1 MRHRPA
7 QKRRGSWL
15 GLFAGSLA
23 GVALLYWGALSLTNA
38 PANSALGEAALEHV
52 KKMVALGPRPSG
64 SEAHGKTQRY
74 IQETL
79 QAAGWTLEQDS
90 FTAQT
95 PNGPVPM
102 NNILGRRAGR
112 TERTIVLAAHYETK
126 PEHNF
131 QFLGANDGGSGAGLL
146 LALAPILAKQ
156 SYNHTIWLVFFDG
169 EEAFEK
175 WSEDDS
181 LYGSRHLV
189 GKLKASGELSKIGAL
204 FLLDMVGDRDL
215 DIRRETNSTP
225 WLTDL
230 VWGVAKRLGYERNFL
245 PISSPVDD
253 DHLPF
258 LKAGV
263 PAVDLIDFNYGPGN
277 RYWHTAEDTLDK
289 VSAQSLSTVGE
300 VLLETMAEL
309 DRTQ

>member
-1 MRHRPA
+1 MIG
-7 QKRRGSWL
+7 RG
-15 GLFAGSLA
+15 
-23 GVALLYWGALSLTNA
+23 
-38 PANSALGEAALEHV
+38 
-52 KKMVALGPRPSG
+52 
-64 SEAHGKTQRY
+64 
-74 IQETL
+74 
-79 QAAGWTLEQDS
+79 
-90 FTAQT
+90 
-95 PNGPVPM
+95 
-102 NNILGRRAGR
+102 AGR
-112 TERTIVLAAHYETK
+112 TERVIVLAAHYETK
-126 PEHNF
+126 LERNF

-156 SYNHTIWLVFFDG
+156 TYNHTIWLVFFDG
-169 EEAFEK
+169 EEAFEE

-189 GKLKASGELSKIGAL
+189 EKLKASGELSKIGAL
-204 FLLDMVGDRDL
+204 LLVDMVGDRDL

-230 VWGVAKRLGYERNFL
+230 VWGVAKRLGHERNFL

-253 DHLPF
+253 DHFPF

-289 VSAQSLSTVGE
+289 VSAQSLGTVGE
-300 VLLETMAEL
+300 VLLEAIAEL

>member
-1 MRHRPA
+1 MHQQSAP
-7 QKRRGSWL
+7 KRRESWL
-15 GLFAGSLA
+15 GLFAGGLA
-23 GVALLYWGALSLTNA
+23 GIALLYWGALSLTKL
-38 PANSALGEAALEHV
+38 PADSAVGEAALEHV
-52 KKMVALGPRPSG
+52 KKMVALGPRPPG
-64 SEAHGKTQRY
+64 SEAHGKTQRH

-79 QAAGWTLEQDS
+79 PATGWTLEQDP

-95 PNGPVPM
+95 PSGPVPM
-102 NNILGRRAGR
+102 NNIIGRRAGR
-112 TERTIVLAAHYETK
+112 TERVIVLAAHYETK
-126 PEHNF
+126 LERNF

-156 SYNHTIWLVFFDG
+156 TYNHTIWLVFFDG
-169 EEAFEK
+169 EEAFEE

-189 GKLKASGELSKIGAL
+189 EKLKASGELSKIGAL
-204 FLLDMVGDRDL
+204 LLVDMVGDRDL

-230 VWGVAKRLGYERNFL
+230 VWGVAKRLGHERNFL

-253 DHLPF
+253 DHFPF

-289 VSAQSLSTVGE
+289 VSAQSLGTVGE
-300 VLLETMAEL
+300 VLLEAIAEL

>member
-1 MRHRPA
+1 MRQQPTQKHR
-7 QKRRGSWL
+7 RSRL
-15 GLFAGSLA
+15 GLFVGGFAGI
-23 GVALLYWGALSLTNA
+23 ALLYWGALSLTNS
-38 PANSALGEAALEHV
+38 PVNPALGEAALEHV

-64 SEAHGKTQRY
+64 SEALRKTQSY
-74 IQETL
+74 IQKTL
-79 QAAGWTLEQDS
+79 QAAGWTVEQDS

-95 PNGPVPM
+95 PSGPVPM
-102 NNILGRRAGR
+102 YNIIGRRAGR

-156 SYNHTIWLVFFDG
+156 TYNHTIWLVFFDG

-189 GKLKASGELSKIGAL
+189 EKLKASGELSKIGAL
-204 FLLDMVGDRDL
+204 LLLDMVGDRDL
-215 DIRRETNSTP
+215 DIRRETNSTS
-225 WLTDL
+225 WLTEL
-230 VWGVAKRLGYERNFL
+230 VWRAARRLGHDRYFL
-245 PISSPVDD
+245 DSRMVISD

-289 VSAQSLSTVGE
+289 VSAQSLGTVGE
-300 VLLETMAEL
+300 VLLEAIAEL

>member
-1 MRHRPA
+1 MRQRPA
-7 QKRRGSWL
+7 QKHRRSRL
-15 GLFAGSLA
+15 GLFVGGLA
-23 GVALLYWGALSLTNA
+23 GIALLYWGALSLTKP
-38 PANSALGEAALEHV
+38 PANPAIGEAAMEHV
-52 KKMVALGPRPSG
+52 KKMVAFGPRPPG

-79 QAAGWTLEQDS
+79 QAAGWTLEQDP

-95 PNGPVPM
+95 PSGPVPM
-102 NNILGRRAGR
+102 NNIIGRRAGR
-112 TERTIVLAAHYETK
+112 TERVILLAAHYETK
-126 PEHNF
+126 LEHNF

-156 SYNHTIWLVFFDG
+156 TYNHTIWLVFFDG
-169 EEAFEK
+169 EEAFEE

-189 GKLKASGELSKIGAL
+189 EKLKASGELSKIGAL
-204 FLLDMVGDRDL
+204 FLVDMIGDRDL
-215 DIRRETNSTP
+215 DIRREINSTP

-230 VWGVAKRLGYERNFL
+230 VWRAARRLGQDRYFL
-245 PISSPVDD
+245 DSRMVISD

-277 RYWHTAEDTLDK
+277 RYWHSVEDTLDK
-289 VSAQSLSTVGE
+289 MSAQSLGTVGE
-300 VLLETMAEL
+300 VLLEAMAEL

>member
-1 MRHRPA
+1 MRQRPV
-7 QKRRGSWL
+7 QKRRGSRL
-15 GLFAGSLA
+15 GLFAGGLA
-23 GVALLYWGALSLTNA
+23 GIALLYWGALSLTKT
-38 PANSALGEAALEHV
+38 PVNSALGEDALSHV
-52 KKMVALGPRPSG
+52 KEMVALGPRPSG

-79 QAAGWTLEQDS
+79 QAAGWTLEQDP

-95 PNGPVPM
+95 PSGPAPM
-102 NNILGRRAGR
+102 NNLIGRRAGR
-112 TERTIVLAAHYETK
+112 TERVILLAAHYETK
-126 PEHNF
+126 LMRAFP
-131 QFLGANDGGSGAGLL
+131 FLGANDGGSGTGLL

-156 SYNHTIWLVFFDG
+156 TYNHTIWLVFFDG
-169 EEAFEK
+169 EEAFQQ
-175 WSEDDS
+175 WSEADS

-189 GKLKASGELSKIGAL
+189 EKLKASNELSKIGAL
-204 FLLDMVGDRDL
+204 FLVDMIGDRDL

-230 VWGVAKRLGYERNFL
+230 VWGTAKRLGYERNFL
-245 PISSPVDD
+245 PASSPVDD
-253 DHLPF
+253 DHIPF

-289 VSAQSLSTVGE
+289 VSAQSLGAVGE
-300 VLLETMAEL
+300 VLLEAIAEL